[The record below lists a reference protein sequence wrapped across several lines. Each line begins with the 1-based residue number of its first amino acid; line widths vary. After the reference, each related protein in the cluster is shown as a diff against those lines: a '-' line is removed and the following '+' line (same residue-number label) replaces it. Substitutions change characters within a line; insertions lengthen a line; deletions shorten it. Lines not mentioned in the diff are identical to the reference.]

1 MHGWREPCSMNAEGQ
16 RAVRRTV
23 GHWVRYLWA
32 CILLLWAV
40 PAHARTVAVLRPEPA
55 DALVLETSS
64 RIHGEL
70 LAVGFSVRVITL
82 PRPADPEQAPSEWLN
97 TLKEQHHDAALEVQD
112 TSPPKV
118 DVWML
123 PPGAAPRRVAEV
135 SVDAGTEN
143 APEKLAIRAIEVLRS
158 AFLERDLLE
167 RQSAAPTS
175 SLARPDTARD
185 TAPPASTSS
194 TRFGLSAGVATL
206 TSLDGVGPALMPTLR
221 IDLAATSTL
230 TVYAAGAG
238 FGTRSRVAAG
248 AHSVDVRHSHAVLGA
263 RYFFSTGAFRPFAAL
278 ALGAM
283 ATSIEA
289 HAASPAQGH
298 DRVVNAFLMDAGLGL
313 DWLWHER
320 YFTSLATDVHVAN
333 PSATVHVVDS
343 AVASTGLPN
352 LALTLTVGAWL

>member
-1 MHGWREPCSMNAEGQ
+1 MHGWREPCSMNAEGC
-16 RAVRRTV
+16 RAVRSTV
-23 GHWVRYLWA
+23 GHWARCLWA

-55 DALVLETSS
+55 DAVVLETSS

-70 LAVGFSVRVITL
+70 LAVGFSVRVLTHL
-82 PRPADPEQAPSEWLN
+82 RAADREQAPSEWLN
-97 TLKEQHHDAALEVQD
+97 ALSEQRNDAALEVQA
-112 TSPPKV
+112 TSPPQV

-135 SVDAGTEN
+135 TVDAGTEN

-167 RQSAAPTS
+167 WQSAAEASPP
-175 SLARPDTARD
+175 ARPDTARD
-185 TAPPASTSS
+185 TAPPASTSPA
-194 TRFGLSAGVATL
+194 RFGLAAGIATL

-221 IDLAATSTL
+221 FDLAASSSL
-230 TVYAAGAG
+230 MIYAAGAG

-263 RYFFSTGAFRPFAAL
+263 RYLFSTGAFRPFAAL

-283 ATSIEA
+283 TTSIEA

-298 DRVVNAFLMDAGLGL
+298 DQVVNAFLMDAGLGL
-313 DWLWHER
+313 DWLWHEG
-320 YFTSLATDVHVAN
+320 YYTSLATDVQVAN